1 MNTTL
6 NAQPVEYKA
15 KALQPWH
22 LAIFFLINSILP
34 MLIFAPFI
42 LGFLEW
48 KPDDI
53 SPVLGIL
60 LVVGNLGPTL
70 TAFVLT
76 AISDGKRGV
85 GELWRRFWNRNLSV
99 KWLLIV
105 LLIWPMV
112 GLGINLVARTL
123 NGNPTYPIFSFLEK
137 SWTFPLGSIQFGL
150 FVGLREEFG
159 WRGYALPRLQSRWN
173 ALTSS
178 VILGVFWALAHLA
191 NWFMPPGS
199 SSRDYPFWEFLV
211 QIILTSILYTWIFNN
226 TKGNILAIVL
236 AHAVGEFWATF
247 IKVPTTLSESTIYLY
262 LDVILLLVAIPI
274 VVIFGPK
281 NLVRQ
286 RHEDVV
292 EHEKVH
298 AVSD

>member
-1 MNTTL
+1 M
-6 NAQPVEYKA
+6 NAQTVEYKA
-15 KALQPWH
+15 KALEPWN
-22 LAIFFLINSILP
+22 LAIFVLINSVLP

-48 KPDDI
+48 KPDEI
-53 SPVLGIL
+53 GPVFGIIL
-60 LVVGNLGPTL
+60 IVGNLGPTI

-85 GELWRRFWNRNLSV
+85 RELWGRFWNRNLSV
-99 KWLLIV
+99 QWLLIA
-105 LLIWPMV
+105 LLIWPVV
-112 GLGINLVARTL
+112 GLGINLIARVL
-123 NGNPTYPIFSFLEK
+123 DGNPTYPIFSFLDK
-137 SWTFPLGSIQFGL
+137 SWTFLLSAFLFGL

-178 VILGVFWALAHLA
+178 IILGVFWALAHLA

-211 QIILTSILYTWIFNN
+211 QIILTSIVYTWIFNN
-226 TKGNILAIVL
+226 TKGNVLAIIL
-236 AHAVGEFWATF
+236 AHAVGDFWPRF
-247 IKVPTTLSESTIYLY
+247 IGVPTSLSETTIFLY
-262 LDVILLLVAIPI
+262 LDGILLLVVIPI

-281 NLVRQ
+281 SLVRQ
-286 RHEDVV
+286 KRE
-292 EHEKVH
+292 EATGQERVH
-298 AVSD
+298 AMSD